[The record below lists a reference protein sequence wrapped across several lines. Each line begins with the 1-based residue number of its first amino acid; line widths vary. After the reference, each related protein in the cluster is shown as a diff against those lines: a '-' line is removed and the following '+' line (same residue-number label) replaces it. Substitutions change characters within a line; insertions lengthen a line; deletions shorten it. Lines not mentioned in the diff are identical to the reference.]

1 MTVAEH
7 ASSNDV
13 EKVINNAKDN
23 NDQYGYLTALQIEG
37 YSNFRNEEFG
47 QAEESFHML
56 FEASKQNT
64 IVSWWHKMAGWLGLG
79 VTLYTNDRVKYDEA
93 LGYCLK
99 AEYISAMLGLQV
111 DVTRGI
117 SEQLLGP
124 QTLLSPSAVVRKI
137 GKEKN
142 VAKEKM
148 EEIRRTALIE
158 SGLQK
163 ELLTELSGA
172 SWAFK

>member
-64 IVSWWHKMAGWLGLG
+64 MVSWWHKMAGWLGLG
-79 VTLYTNDRVKYDEA
+79 VTLYTNVRREFEEA
-93 LGYCLK
+93 LRYCLM
-99 AEYISAMLGLQV
+99 AEYVSAMLGLRV

-117 SEQLLGP
+117 SEQLLDP
-124 QTLLSPSAVVRKI
+124 ETLLYPSAVVRKI
-137 GKEKN
+137 GKEKG
-142 VAKEKM
+142 VDKEKM
-148 EEIRRTALIE
+148 EKIRHTALIE

-163 ELLTELSGA
+163 ELLAELSGA
-172 SWAFK
+172 S